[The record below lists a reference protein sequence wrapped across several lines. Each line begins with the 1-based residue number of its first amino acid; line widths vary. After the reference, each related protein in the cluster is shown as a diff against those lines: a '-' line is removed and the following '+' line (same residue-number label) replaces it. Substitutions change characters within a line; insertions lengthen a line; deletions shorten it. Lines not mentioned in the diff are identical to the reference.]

1 MSLGDGGGG
10 ARPHMD
16 GLGPACYGV
25 ARAVSVSAYASRRRT
40 PAQFA
45 IFGLAVVVGVA
56 LFLDLGRADFW
67 DPGESRY
74 VETVREMIVSGN
86 WLDPTLNF
94 IHYYDKPPGYFW
106 MIGGA
111 FALFGRTE
119 WAARLPSA
127 CAAALTIWLTVTFA
141 WPRVGRRAALGAGV
155 LLATTAQFV
164 ALGRSVRMDMVLT
177 FLTTATLVQ
186 AFRAWERRDTPPDA
200 PAPATWALYAWPA
213 IGLLVKGPVAVLL
226 PMLVIVA
233 FLLATRTSIRWRHVR
248 PGWGA
253 ALVVAAVVA
262 WYAVQAV
269 RAPDYLWAFL
279 WQHNVGRFLGR
290 ALAGHAEPIWYYLWI
305 LPITFL
311 PWTLF
316 LPGAAWWS
324 WRRVR
329 RRDALATFLASWI
342 VMPFVFFSLSRAKL
356 ATYLLPIF
364 PALAIVTAAY
374 LDRVLRLAAPRS
386 RARALRVPT
395 AAWLAGMAAIVI
407 GTPIGVAR
415 AYPAYGR
422 YGAAALVLVVFPILG
437 WLAVRRGAWRTVPAL
452 IAIAALTTQFLFYR
466 AGVPVVNEFSSLR
479 GAAEVAHDLPETTHV
494 FAYKTRGHS
503 FTYYAGRT
511 VRRLRSPAAIA
522 EALGRPE
529 PTAALVKTRHLEAIR
544 RTLREPVCIWWQSP
558 SGRTL
563 LANVPR
569 TEGTTPR
576 LEPATSTATVHAP
589 DDPPHC

>member
-1 MSLGDGGGG
+1 
-10 ARPHMD
+10 MD
-16 GLGPACYGV
+16 APRLAWYGV
-25 ARAVSVSAYASRRRT
+25 AKPVSVSAYSSRRRA
-40 PAQFA
+40 PAVGA
-45 IFGLAVVVGVA
+45 ILGVAVLVGVA
-56 LFLDLGRADFW
+56 LFVDLGRADFW

-119 WAARLPSA
+119 WAARLPSV
-127 CAAALTIWLTVTFA
+127 CAAVLTIWLTVAFA
-141 WPRVGRRAALGAGV
+141 WSRVGRRAALGAGV

-177 FLTTATLVQ
+177 VLTTATLVQ
-186 AFRAWERRDTPPDA
+186 AFRVWEQRDA
-200 PAPATWALYAWPA
+200 PAEGPGPATWPLYACPA

-233 FLLATRTSIRWRHVR
+233 FLLATRTSIRWRHAR
-248 PGWGA
+248 PGWA
-253 ALVVAAVVA
+253 AAIAVAAVVA

-279 WQHNVGRFLGR
+279 WQHNVGRFVGR
-290 ALAGHAEPIWYYLWI
+290 ALAGHAEPVWYYLWI

-311 PWTLF
+311 PWTVF
-316 LPGAAWWS
+316 LPAALWWMQ
-324 WRRVR
+324 RRAR
-329 RRDALATFLASWI
+329 RGDPLATFLASWI

-356 ATYLLPIF
+356 PTYLLPIF
-364 PALAIVTAAY
+364 PALAVVTAAH
-374 LDRVLRLAAPRS
+374 LDRALRLAAPWA
-386 RARALRVPT
+386 RARAFRVPT
-395 AAWLAGMAAIVI
+395 TVWLAGMAAIVI
-407 GTPIGVAR
+407 GTPIGVATS
-415 AYPAYGR
+415 YPAYGR
-422 YGAAALVLVVFPILG
+422 HGAAALVLVVFPVLG

-452 IAIAALTTQFLFYR
+452 IAIAALTTQLLFYR
-466 AGVPVVNEFSSLR
+466 TGVPVVNEFSSLR
-479 GAAEVAHDLPETTHV
+479 GAAEVARDLPEATQV

-522 EALGRPE
+522 EALGRPG

-544 RTLREPVCIWWQSP
+544 RALHEPVCILWQSP

-563 LANVPR
+563 LANVPH
-569 TEGTTPR
+569 TDGTTPGR
-576 LEPATSTATVHAP
+576 LEPATSTATTRSP
-589 DDPPHC
+589 DDPPRC

>member
-1 MSLGDGGGG
+1 M
-10 ARPHMD
+10 
-16 GLGPACYGV
+16 
-25 ARAVSVSAYASRRRT
+25 SVSAYSSRRRA
-40 PAQFA
+40 PVVLA
-45 IFGLAVVVGVA
+45 ILGLAATVGAA
-56 LFLDLGRADFW
+56 LLVDLGRADFW

-106 MIGGA
+106 LVGGA
-111 FALFGRTE
+111 FELFGRTE
-119 WAARLPSA
+119 WAARLPSV
-127 CAAALTIWLTVTFA
+127 CAAALTIWLTVAFA
-141 WPRVGRRAALGAGV
+141 WPRVGARAALGAG
-155 LLATTAQFV
+155 LLLTTTAQFV

-177 FLTTATLVQ
+177 VLTTATLFQ
-186 AFRAWERRDTPPDA
+186 AFRAWERRDAQPDG
-200 PAPATWALYAWPA
+200 PLPATWPLYACPA
-213 IGLLVKGPVAVLL
+213 AGLLVKGPVAALL
-226 PMLVIVA
+226 PALVVIA
-233 FLLATRTSIRWRHVR
+233 FLLATRTTIRWRHLR
-248 PGWGA
+248 PSWSA
-253 ALVVAAVVA
+253 AIVVAAVA
-262 WYAVQAV
+262 GWYVVQAV

-290 ALAGHAEPIWYYLWI
+290 ALAGHAEPIWYYLWV

-316 LPGAAWWS
+316 LPGALWWMQ
-324 WRRVR
+324 RRAR
-329 RRDALATFLASWI
+329 RGDPLATFLASWI

-356 ATYLLPIF
+356 PTYLLPIF

-374 LDRVLRLAAPRS
+374 LDRVLRLAAPWA

-395 AAWLAGMAAIVI
+395 AAWVAGMAAIAL

-415 AYPAYGR
+415 WYPSFGR
-422 YGAAALVLVVFPILG
+422 DGAVALALAVFPVVG
-437 WLAVRRGAWRTVPAL
+437 WLAVRRAAWRAVPAL
-452 IAIAALTTQFLFYR
+452 IAVGALATQFLFYR
-466 AGVPVVNEFSSLR
+466 AGAPVVNEFSSLR
-479 GAAEVAHDLPETTHV
+479 GAAEVASDLPEATQV

-522 EALGRPE
+522 EALGRPG

-544 RTLREPVCIWWQSP
+544 RALHDPVCIWWQSP

-569 TEGTTPR
+569 TDGTTPGR
-576 LEPATSTATVHAP
+576 LAPTASTTTARSP
-589 DDPPHC
+589 DDPPRC